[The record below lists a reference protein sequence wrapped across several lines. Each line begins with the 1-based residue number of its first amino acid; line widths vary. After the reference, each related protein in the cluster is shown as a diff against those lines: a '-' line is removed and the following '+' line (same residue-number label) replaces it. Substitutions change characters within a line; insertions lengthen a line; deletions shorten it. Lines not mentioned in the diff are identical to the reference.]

1 MENNTFSMKTS
12 HRTGSEASARGRL
25 GRQRGERLVT
35 CCFFF
40 EPLQSQKTM
49 GIRGFQA
56 SLCFFLWLRWW
67 VIFLLQNPMV
77 GPIPYKT
84 GMEGYHFTIANI
96 CGFLCLKKW
105 PTPIRDSVNWD
116 WMKTAQESF
125 KLENLRIWVCRC
137 ACFHTWELPD
147 TYSKIKFQT
156 PNFGSRGSIG
166 LLMLLD
172 PTIYNLYSYHNIPR
186 PEPHWVGLRKPWFLH
201 VFAIFRG

>member
-1 MENNTFSMKTS
+1 MENNTFSMETS

-35 CCFFF
+35 CCFFLSPCSPKKPWEF
-40 EPLQSQKTM
+40 DDFKHHFVSFYDWDDEL
-49 GIRGFQA
+49 F
-56 SLCFFLWLRWW
+56 
-67 VIFLLQNPMV
+67 FLLQNPMV

-125 KLENLRIWVCRC
+125 KFERENLRIWVCRC
-137 ACFHTWELPD
+137 ACFHTWGLPD

-166 LLMLLD
+166 LLMLLV
-172 PTIYNLYSYHNIPR
+172 PTIYYTHTTTSHDPSLT
-186 PEPHWVGLRKPWFLH
+186 GL
-201 VFAIFRG
+201 V